1 MGNSNSWLT
10 VYDLNDVKSEILQA
24 LLPLS
29 GKSWYWR
36 SWTSLDPDKDKN
48 SIFDKIA
55 EIIISKTTFAQKETS
70 EILCLD
76 SKSLVK
82 ENGGK
87 IRTGNNII
95 EYYISKKEHHLAGA
109 EARSENNASFIEANY

>member
-1 MGNSNSWLT
+1 M
-10 VYDLNDVKSEILQA
+10 
-24 LLPLS
+24 
-29 GKSWYWR
+29 
-36 SWTSLDPDKDKN
+36 DPDKDKD

-55 EIIISKTTFAQKETS
+55 EIIISKTTFAHKETS

-95 EYYISKKEHHLAGA
+95 EYYISKKVSRC
-109 EARSENNASFIEANY
+109 RSKK

>member
-10 VYDLNDVKSEILQA
+10 VYDFNDVRSEILQA
-24 LLPLS
+24 LPLS
-29 GKSWYWR
+29 GKTWYWR
-36 SWTSLDPDKDKN
+36 SWTSLDPDKDKD
-48 SIFDKIA
+48 SIFDKIT

-76 SKSLVK
+76 SKKLVT

-95 EYYISKKEHHLAGA
+95 EYYISKKERTAPCRC
-109 EARSENNASFIEANY
+109 RSKK

>member
-10 VYDLNDVKSEILQA
+10 VYDLNDVKSEILRA

-29 GKSWYWR
+29 AKSWYWR
-36 SWTSLDPDKDKN
+36 SWTSLDSDKDKD

-55 EIIISKTTFAQKETS
+55 EIIISKTAIAQKETS
-70 EILCLD
+70 EIMCLD
-76 SKSLVK
+76 SKNLVT

-95 EYYISKKEHHLAGA
+95 EYYISKKVSRC
-109 EARSENNASFIEANY
+109 RSKK